1 MNLMKSLWRRAP
13 VELGD
18 VQAAVSSPSP
28 TERPVIVAES
38 VESAV
43 MATLGM
49 VEGDI
54 LDVVRDVNASAI
66 EASEAASL
74 AGAALR
80 DIRARTGDTNEAAVK
95 IAAEVAEIAQAADEF
110 SASSAEIARIMAQ
123 STTGADRAAASASV
137 MQEAFLSLSA
147 AAGEIGSILD
157 VISGIAQQTN
167 LLALNATIEAAR
179 AGEAGRGFAVVAA
192 EVKTLSSASA
202 QAAGDIRT
210 RIEMLQKLVIES
222 TSDASR
228 VTAEV
233 NGLKPLFSAA
243 AAASAQ
249 QRSAAEELAE
259 QVNQTARLAVDV
271 QHSMAA
277 IDTAAELAS
286 RQSDASHDG
295 TARVA
300 DSISDLGRRFVTVI
314 RQTDIGNRRRSSRLP
329 VERPVRV
336 VSGKGIVDTTT
347 VDLSTGGLLL
357 ADPQDRLPSVGGQI
371 ELKLGD
377 LPAVQAR
384 VVARSPIG
392 AHCCF
397 HEPSPEFLKQI
408 EALFCELEQEAL
420 PFIQRSQNAA
430 NAIAQVFETALA
442 SREITEQAL
451 FDVTYVPVSGSN
463 PPQFTTA
470 LLPKLEA
477 WMTPL
482 QERLKSSD
490 PAIVFSCAVDRNGYL
505 PVHNVE
511 YSKPQRA
518 DDPIWNAA
526 NARNRRIFDDRA
538 GLTCA
543 RSTRPYMIHAY
554 RRDMGGGKLVVLKE
568 YVAPITVRG
577 RHWGGFRCA
586 YQI

>member
-1 MNLMKSLWRRAP
+1 MNLMKALWGPAP
-13 VELGD
+13 VEHRDLQD
-18 VQAAVSSPSP
+18 AASLVPATARPTQAGETVD
-28 TERPVIVAES
+28 
-38 VESAV
+38 SAV
-43 MATLGM
+43 TATLGM
-49 VEGDI
+49 VEADI
-54 LDVVRDVNASAI
+54 LGVVRDVNATAVQ
-66 EASEAASL
+66 ASESAAL
-74 AGAALR
+74 AGSALK
-80 DIRARTGDTNEAAVK
+80 DIRDRTGDTTEAAVR
-95 IAAEVAEIAQAADEF
+95 IASDIAEIAQSADEF
-110 SASSAEIARIMAQ
+110 SASSAEIARIVAQ
-123 STTGADRAAASASV
+123 STSGAERAAISASV

-192 EVKTLSSASA
+192 EVKSLSSASA
-202 QAAGDIRT
+202 QAAGDIRK
-210 RIEMLQKLVIES
+210 RIEMLQKLVVDS
-222 TSDASR
+222 TSEASR
-228 VTAEV
+228 VAAEV

-243 AAASAQ
+243 AAASDQ
-249 QRSAAEELAE
+249 QRSAAEDMAG
-259 QVNQTARLAVDV
+259 QVNQTARLATDV

-277 IDTAAELAS
+277 IDAAAVSAS
-286 RQSDASHDG
+286 RQSDAAHDG
-295 TARVA
+295 AVRVA
-300 DSISDLGRRFVTVI
+300 DSISNLGRRFVTVI
-314 RQTDIGNRRRSSRLP
+314 RQTVIGNRRRTSRLP

-347 VDLSTGGLLL
+347 IDLSTGGLLL
-357 ADPQDRLPSVGGQI
+357 ADPNNRLPAVGGQM
-371 ELKLGD
+371 ELKLGE
-377 LPAVQAR
+377 LPAVQVR

-392 AHCCF
+392 VHCCF
-397 HEPSPEFLKQI
+397 HEPAVEFQTQI
-408 EALFCELEQEAL
+408 EALFLDLEQEAL

-430 NAIAQVFETALA
+430 NAIAQMFEQALD
-442 SREITEQAL
+442 SREITEQGL
-451 FDVTYVPVSGSN
+451 FDVTYLPVAGSN
-463 PPQFTTA
+463 PPQFTTG
-470 LLPKLEA
+470 LLPKLET

-505 PVHNVE
+505 PVHNLE
-511 YSKPQRA
+511 YSKPQRP
-518 DDPIWNAA
+518 DDVVWNTA

-543 RSTRPYMIHAY
+543 RSTQPYMIHAY
-554 RRDMGGGKLVVLKE
+554 RRDMGGGNVVVLKE